1 MTELDTQ
8 TLRRALSTR
17 EDAADTRV
25 DIALIVRRGRSLR
38 RRRRFAAVAGGACAA
53 AAIFGALTA
62 ITHLTRPATAPAHA
76 PAISGRTTPGP
87 SPHRPVPS
95 ASPPAAVTTPVPKAK
110 PATPGPPPGPPP
122 RPSRRRFPRGVR
134 PDGDC
139 RPSPRPILPSL
150 RARPPCRPLAPL
162 SVPPRRRRAADTAEP
177 LIPVSAMWAVGAGL
191 ATFVDCAGDFGQRG
205 EPRYYPY

>member
-8 TLRRALSTR
+8 TLRRALSTP

-76 PAISGRTTPGP
+76 PAISGHTTPGP
-87 SPHRPVPS
+87 SPRRTIPS
-95 ASPPAAVTTPVPKAK
+95 ASPPASVTTPVPKART
-110 PATPGPPPGPPP
+110 ATPRPTPTTISSAIPSASQTGRGLPAAHSSVAPGVTAVPTASPVLGSP
-122 RPSRRRFPRGVR
+122 SPAPSR
-134 PDGDC
+134 
-139 RPSPRPILPSL
+139 
-150 RARPPCRPLAPL
+150 
-162 SVPPRRRRAADTAEP
+162 
-177 LIPVSAMWAVGAGL
+177 
-191 ATFVDCAGDFGQRG
+191 
-205 EPRYYPY
+205 